1 MSCSDTTVNW
11 CSRRFPNLKWCL
23 RVQSATK
30 FLETLSSYGVT
41 LANEII
47 HIPPPPPPIHSKLG
61 CLLFSI
67 RSSNSGTT
75 LHGGGG
81 GGKDLF
87 CPFEVGKTSEW
98 WPFRAKCLNFFQI
111 LLLIAAYIES
121 DRIYSFSGVKGKENV
136 LAVCFVEL
144 AWRDYIFANFF
155 NRLQHSMGVTK
166 NTAFSVYFSKWNT
179 RPTASN

>member
-11 CSRRFPNLKWCL
+11 CSRSFPNLKWCL

-87 CPFEVGKTSEW
+87 CPFEVGKVSQ
-98 WPFRAKCLNFFQI
+98 LI
-111 LLLIAAYIES
+111 LLLIAACIES
-121 DRIYSFSGVKGKENV
+121 DRIYSFSGVKGKGNV